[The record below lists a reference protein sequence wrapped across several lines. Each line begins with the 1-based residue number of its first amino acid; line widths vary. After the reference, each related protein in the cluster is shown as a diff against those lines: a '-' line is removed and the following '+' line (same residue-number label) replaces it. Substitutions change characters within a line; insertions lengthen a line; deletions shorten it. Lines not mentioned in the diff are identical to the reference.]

1 MKVEVSTSLELLH
14 WSIACFAGFSR
25 ICSVRFGRRVHIKFA
40 NFFALLCFFAKSC
53 VLHVYNIFSFVGKS
67 IHSQSFKN
75 ITIDGKTNSYH
86 ITNKFLCSGKFGAN
100 TWKKL
105 VFSFEIS
112 HRRMRFCNYCLL
124 YSFKFA
130 FMSCVLIQKYIK
142 ARDTGR
148 YYKQK
153 FIGGQQ
159 SWWAMHTS
167 GRFLGNVL

>member
-1 MKVEVSTSLELLH
+1 MFLRHLSCSTEVSPVLQDSQE
-14 WSIACFAGFSR
+14 SIA
-25 ICSVRFGRRVHIKFA
+25 FGLAEECTLNLQISSLYYASLHKG
-40 NFFALLCFFAKSC
+40 C
-53 VLHVYNIFSFVGKS
+53 VLYNIFSFVGKS

>member
-1 MKVEVSTSLELLH
+1 MKVDVSTSLELLH
-14 WSIACFAGFSR
+14 WSLACLGFSR
-25 ICSVRFGRRVHIKFA
+25 IYSVRFGRRVHIKFA

-53 VLHVYNIFSFVGKS
+53 VLYNIISSVGKS

-75 ITIDGKTNSYH
+75 ITIDGKTNSHH

-100 TWKKL
+100 KWKKL
-105 VFSFEIS
+105 AFSFEIS
-112 HRRMRFCNYCLL
+112 HRRMKFCNHCLL

-153 FIGGQQ
+153 FIGGQR
-159 SWWAMHTS
+159 SRWAMHTS